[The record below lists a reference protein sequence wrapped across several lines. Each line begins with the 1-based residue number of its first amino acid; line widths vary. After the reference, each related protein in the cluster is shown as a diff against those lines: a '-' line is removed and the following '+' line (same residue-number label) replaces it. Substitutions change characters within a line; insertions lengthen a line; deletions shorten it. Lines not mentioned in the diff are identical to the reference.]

1 MAPLVADEVAVAVAF
16 ATSDTSN
23 WEADATADEAGLEF
37 IISQICVAMSEV
49 SEGGEFRKS
58 TCPRMTGE

>member
-1 MAPLVADEVAVAVAF
+1 MAVAF